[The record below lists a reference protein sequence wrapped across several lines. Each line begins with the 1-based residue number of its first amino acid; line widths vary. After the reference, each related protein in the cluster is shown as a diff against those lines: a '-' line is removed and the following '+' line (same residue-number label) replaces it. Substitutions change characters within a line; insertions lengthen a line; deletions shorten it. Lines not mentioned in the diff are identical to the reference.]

1 MQVNSISST
10 GFGVSMSKG
19 LGEELFLEANQR
31 GSKSLNAYIKQTKK
45 LESWGEETSY
55 IVKETSRDRFGLKS
69 ALFLVNNYLAPLRK
83 AKLTDKEPL
92 LDSFMELKK
101 SDIVNAEKKFRI

>member
-10 GFGVSMSKG
+10 SFGVSLSKR
-19 LGEELFLEANQR
+19 LNEELFLEANQR
-31 GSKSLNAYIKQTKK
+31 SAKSVDAFLRQTKK
-45 LESWGEETSY
+45 LESWGEETSH

-101 SDIVNAEKKFRI
+101 SDIDNAEKKFRI